1 MRSPTLSATIGP
13 PHGSSAE
20 AARRVGEVAE
30 QVERWGHARRWTG
43 SDPYDGTNARRL
55 PRAILET
62 ALGRQL
68 TAQLVKRC
76 PLDLRPALGVPPGL
90 NSVTLANVVAAHAIG
105 GFLDADVHEVR
116 LRDAVERLK
125 ALRSES
131 YDEPAWGYHW
141 HAHTRVL
148 EFPRTE
154 PNAVAT
160 AFAAH
165 ALLDAADRLGDDE
178 SLELGIGAA
187 EWFLR
192 RVPRTTTGEGTF
204 FAYIVGDRTPIHNA
218 NLLACSLVARAA
230 QLAGRPEWTTAA
242 EEGVAY
248 TLAHQRH
255 DGAWRYGETPRTR
268 WVDGFHTGYVLDA
281 LTICQRYGVRCA
293 IDPARREGLGFY
305 RRELFLDDGTP
316 KYYEH
321 ATYPIDTQSVAQ
333 GIQTFSIAAADDRS
347 ALDHAARVFQYAMR
361 RMWNGD
367 GRFLFQ
373 RRRLWTNPAPH
384 MRWVQSPML
393 RALAHLHFALAR
405 HDRVVDPAANH
416 R

>member
-1 MRSPTLSATIGP
+1 M
-13 PHGSSAE
+13 
-20 AARRVGEVAE
+20 
-30 QVERWGHARRWTG
+30 
-43 SDPYDGTNARRL
+43 
-55 PRAILET
+55 
-62 ALGRQL
+62 
-68 TAQLVKRC
+68 TAQVVKRC
-76 PLDLRPALGVPPGL
+76 PIDLRPALGVPPGL
-90 NSVTLANVVAAHAIG
+90 NSVTLANVVAAHALG

-125 ALRSES
+125 ALRTDS

-148 EFPRTE
+148 EFSRTE
-154 PNAVAT
+154 PNTVAT

-178 SLELGIGAA
+178 SRELGIGAA

-192 RVPRTTTGEGTF
+192 HVPRTTTGEGTF

-218 NLLACSLVARAA
+218 NLLACSVVARAA
-230 QLAGRPEWTTAA
+230 KLAGRPDWTTAA
-242 EEGVAY
+242 DEGVAY

-255 DGAWRYGETPRTR
+255 DGAWRYGETRRTR

-281 LTICQRYGVRCA
+281 LTICRRHGVRCA
-293 IDPARREGLGFY
+293 IDPARRKGLEFY
-305 RRELFLDDGTP
+305 RRKLFLDDGTP

-321 ATYPIDTQSVAQ
+321 ATYPIDAQSVAQ
-333 GIQTFSIAAADDRS
+333 GIQSFSIAATYDCSVLDD
-347 ALDHAARVFQYAMR
+347 AVRVFHYALR
-361 RMWNGD
+361 RMWKIE

-393 RALAHLHFALAR
+393 RALAHLRGALVR
-405 HDRVVDPAANH
+405 QIPAECHAGSH